1 MQVSHVYTFVHQY
14 CLTINVHCSRFCFS
28 YFELFTSLITLLLLF
43 IAVLAAHSQESV
55 RTCIDVLEVLILL
68 LFLTIFL
75 SNFETVPTVWY
86 FLPHILLYRV
96 TSLRLALLSRRT
108 KQKESMTLAAE
119 NTCLVVGSE
128 RFQRTNIR
136 EYRMGNHRKNW
147 QHIHDEEKR
156 YKTHNTIYVRHL

>member
-1 MQVSHVYTFVHQY
+1 LQTIDVNCSRFYFSKDDAMMQVSHVYTFIHQY

-28 YFELFTSLITLLLLF
+28 YFELFTSLITLQLLF
-43 IAVLAAHSQESV
+43 IAVLAAHSAESV
-55 RTCIDVLEVLILL
+55 RTCIDVILH

-108 KQKESMTLAAE
+108 KQKESMALAAE

-128 RFQRTNIR
+128 RF
-136 EYRMGNHRKNW
+136 
-147 QHIHDEEKR
+147 
-156 YKTHNTIYVRHL
+156 